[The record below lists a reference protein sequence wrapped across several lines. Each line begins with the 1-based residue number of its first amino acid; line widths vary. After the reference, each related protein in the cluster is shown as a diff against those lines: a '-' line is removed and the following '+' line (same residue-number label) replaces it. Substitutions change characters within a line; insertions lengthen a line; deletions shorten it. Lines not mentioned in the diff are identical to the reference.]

1 MRTRILRGSSLT
13 NGASP
18 ASPREVVV
26 SASMARALW
35 TDRDALGQCLQVLHW
50 NAGPEAPTP
59 PCTTVVGIA
68 EDIAAEGGIR
78 DEVRFMYYL
87 NAEQLGGQYG
97 GTILVRMRDDDAAT
111 HLDRVRRA
119 MQAAM
124 PGDGFVVVGLLQDA
138 VDSQVRSWRLGATLF
153 VAFGGLA
160 LAVAAIGLYGVVGY
174 TVAQRQHELAMR
186 SALGARGR
194 HLTGLVMAQGLGA
207 AAVGVGTG
215 LAVAAATAPQLAPL
229 LYGISP
235 RDPLVLST
243 VGAVMLLVA
252 IVACIAPAR
261 RAVRV
266 DPNRVL
272 RSE

>member
-1 MRTRILRGSSLT
+1 
-13 NGASP
+13 
-18 ASPREVVV
+18 
-26 SASMARALW
+26 
-35 TDRDALGQCLQVLHW
+35 
-50 NAGPEAPTP
+50 
-59 PCTTVVGIA
+59 
-68 EDIAAEGGIR
+68 
-78 DEVRFMYYL
+78 
-87 NAEQLGGQYG
+87 
-97 GTILVRMRDDDAAT
+97 
-111 HLDRVRRA
+111 